1 MKRFFLTLLLPL
13 SLFGQDQ
20 DLAQRIAA
28 FQTDMQETF
37 KVKTLN
43 IGGESLGAL
52 EKESPDFRTDFKL
65 EGLEKQKDNLD
76 RNVKY
81 DVYVH
86 VFQFADIEELNWV
99 MKRWLPNFM
108 DGASIRPGRDN
119 KTIDHVD
126 PTVVV
131 IDGATISVLT
141 LPCPQ
146 FSVESFRDWRSK
158 MLTYFGSPTS
168 VIIEVAGCEGPLM
181 WTKNPPDSKDR
192 TWR

>member
-1 MKRFFLTLLLPL
+1 MKRFLLSLLLPL

-28 FQTDMQETF
+28 FQTDMEESF

-76 RNVKY
+76 RNVKF

-108 DGASIRPGRDN
+108 DGASIRPGRD
-119 KTIDHVD
+119 KRTIDHVD

-181 WTKNPPDSKDR
+181 WTKNPPDSQDR

>member
-28 FQTDMQETF
+28 FQTDMQESF

-99 MKRWLPNFM
+99 MKRWLPDFM
-108 DGASIRPGRDN
+108 DGASIRPGRDK

-131 IDGATISVLT
+131 IDAATISVLT

>member
-1 MKRFFLTLLLPL
+1 MKRFFLPLLLPL

-28 FQTDMQETF
+28 FQTDMQESF

-86 VFQFADIEELNWV
+86 VFQFADIEELNWA

-108 DGASIRPGRDN
+108 DGASIRPGRDK

>member
-1 MKRFFLTLLLPL
+1 MKRFFLPLLLPL

-28 FQTDMQETF
+28 FQTDMQESF

-81 DVYVH
+81 VVYVH
-86 VFQFADIEELNWV
+86 VFQFADIEELNWA

-108 DGASIRPGRDN
+108 DGASIRPGRDK

-131 IDGATISVLT
+131 IDEATISVLT

>member
-1 MKRFFLTLLLPL
+1 MKRFFLPLLLPL

-99 MKRWLPNFM
+99 MKRWLPDFM
-108 DGASIRPGRDN
+108 DGASIRPGRDK

>member
-1 MKRFFLTLLLPL
+1 MKRFFLPLLLPL

-28 FQTDMQETF
+28 FQTDMQESF

-108 DGASIRPGRDN
+108 DGASIRPGRDK

>member
-1 MKRFFLTLLLPL
+1 MKRFFLPLLLPL

-28 FQTDMQETF
+28 FQTDMQESF

-99 MKRWLPNFM
+99 MKRWLPDFM
-108 DGASIRPGRDN
+108 DGASIRPGRDK

>member
-108 DGASIRPGRDN
+108 DGASIRPGRDK

>member
-28 FQTDMQETF
+28 FQTDMQESF

-99 MKRWLPNFM
+99 MKRWLPDFM
-108 DGASIRPGRDN
+108 DGASIRPGRDK

>member
-28 FQTDMQETF
+28 FQTDMQESF

-108 DGASIRPGRDN
+108 DGASIRPGRDK

>member
-28 FQTDMQETF
+28 FQTDMQESF

-86 VFQFADIEELNWV
+86 VFQFADVEELNWV

-108 DGASIRPGRDN
+108 DGASIRPGRDK